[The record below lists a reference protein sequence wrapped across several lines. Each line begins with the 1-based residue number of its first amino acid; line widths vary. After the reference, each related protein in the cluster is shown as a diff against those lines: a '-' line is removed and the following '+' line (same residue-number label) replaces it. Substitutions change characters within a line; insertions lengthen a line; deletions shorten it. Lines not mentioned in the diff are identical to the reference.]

1 MRKSVAENYAG
12 YGCGFRLCVINQ
24 VAKLAGAVECG
35 ALLGWVDHK
44 IPSDARRSKLDHYQS
59 GSFS

>member
-1 MRKSVAENYAG
+1 MRKTVAENYAG
-12 YGCGFRLCVINQ
+12 YGCGFRLCVINR

-35 ALLGWVDHK
+35 ALLGWADHK
-44 IPSDARRSKLDHYQS
+44 IPSHARRSKPARYQS